1 MQLKLFIRYS
11 MDTKQVKQNTLRFLG
26 ALILK
31 HSLDALCSTLRIRY
45 KNKKVIDDL
54 KKQNQNYVLAF
65 WHGTM
70 LLPWFLHR
78 NDGFA
83 ALTSK
88 SKDGD
93 LLAKQLKHWKYKVVR
108 GSSSKGGDVALG
120 VMVDHAK
127 NGYSI
132 AITPDGPRGPE
143 HKFKAGAVIT
153 AKKSG
158 IPIVLIGV
166 GIKSKKKL
174 KSWDNFQVPNPFS
187 SVKIVYSDPLYV
199 DANLSYD
206 ETSKIIEICES
217 RLNGL
222 QTEAE
227 KF

>member
-1 MQLKLFIRYS
+1 MN
-11 MDTKQVKQNTLRFLG
+11 TKQVKQDTLRFLG
-26 ALILK
+26 SLILK
-31 HSLDALCSTLRIRY
+31 HSLDALCRTLRVSY
-45 KNKKVIDDL
+45 KNKKVIEDFR
-54 KKQNQNYVLAF
+54 KKKQNYVLAF

-120 VMVDHAK
+120 FMIDLAK
-127 NGYSI
+127 NGYSV

-143 HKFKAGAVIT
+143 HEFKAGAVIT
-153 AKKSG
+153 AKKSRV
-158 IPIVLIGV
+158 PVVLMGIGV
-166 GIKSKKKL
+166 KSKKKL
-174 KSWDNFQVPNPFS
+174 KSWDKFQIPNPFS
-187 SVKIVYSDPLYV
+187 NVKVIYSDPVYV
-199 DANLSYD
+199 DSKLSYD
-206 ETSKIIEICES
+206 DTSKIIEACEYE
-217 RLNGL
+217 LNEL
-222 QTEAE
+222 QKEAE

>member
-1 MQLKLFIRYS
+1 MN
-11 MDTKQVKQNTLRFLG
+11 TKQVKQNTLRFLG
-26 ALILK
+26 SFLLT
-31 HSLDALCSTLRIRY
+31 HSLDALCKTLRVSY
-45 KNKKVIDDL
+45 KNKKVIDEL
-54 KKQNQNYVLAF
+54 RKQKQNYVLAF

-70 LLPWFLHR
+70 LLPWFLHK

-108 GSSSKGGDVALG
+108 GSSSKGGDVALEI
-120 VMVDHAK
+120 MIDHAK

-153 AKKSG
+153 AKKSLVPLVLAG
-158 IPIVLIGV
+158 I

-174 KSWDNFQVPNPFS
+174 KSWDKFQIPNPFS
-187 SVKIVYSDPLYV
+187 NVKVIYSDPVYIN
-199 DANLSYD
+199 AKLSYE
-206 ETSKIIEICES
+206 ETSRVIEECELK
-217 RLNGL
+217 LNEL
-222 QTEAE
+222 QNDAE

>member
-1 MQLKLFIRYS
+1 MN
-11 MDTKQVKQNTLRFLG
+11 TKQVKQDTLRFFG
-26 ALILK
+26 SVILT
-31 HSLDALCSTLRIRY
+31 HSLDALCKTLRVSY

-54 KKQNQNYVLAF
+54 RKQKQNYVLAF

-78 NDGFA
+78 DDGFA

-93 LLAKQLKHWKYKVVR
+93 LLAKQLKHWNYKVVR

-120 VMVDHAK
+120 IMVDLAK
-127 NGYSI
+127 NGFSI

-153 AKKSG
+153 AKKSKV
-158 IPIVLIGV
+158 PVVLIGI

-174 KSWDNFQVPNPFS
+174 KSWDKFQIPNPFTN
-187 SVKIVYSDPLYV
+187 VKVIYSDPVYV
-199 DANLSYD
+199 DAKLSYD
-206 ETSKIIEICES
+206 ETSKIIDECEKK
-217 RLNGL
+217 LIEL
-222 QTEAE
+222 QKEAE

>member
-1 MQLKLFIRYS
+1 MN
-11 MDTKQVKQNTLRFLG
+11 TKQVKQDTLRFFG
-26 ALILK
+26 SVILT
-31 HSLDALCSTLRIRY
+31 HSLDALCKTLRVSY

-54 KKQNQNYVLAF
+54 RKQKQNYVLAF

-78 NDGFA
+78 DDGFA

-93 LLAKQLKHWKYKVVR
+93 LLAKQLKHWNYKVVR

-120 VMVDHAK
+120 IMIDLAK
-127 NGYSI
+127 NGFSI

-143 HKFKAGAVIT
+143 YKFKAGAVVT
-153 AKKSG
+153 AKKSNV
-158 IPIVLIGV
+158 PVVLIGI

-174 KSWDNFQVPNPFS
+174 KSWDKFQIPNPFTN
-187 SVKIVYSDPLYV
+187 VKVIYSDPVYV
-199 DANLSYD
+199 DTKLSYD
-206 ETSKIIEICES
+206 ETSKIIDECEKK
-217 RLNGL
+217 LIEL
-222 QTEAE
+222 QKEAE

>member
-1 MQLKLFIRYS
+1 
-11 MDTKQVKQNTLRFLG
+11 
-26 ALILK
+26 
-31 HSLDALCSTLRIRY
+31 
-45 KNKKVIDDL
+45 VIDDL
-54 KKQNQNYVLAF
+54 RKKKQNYVLAF

-78 NDGFA
+78 DDGFA

-120 VMVDHAK
+120 IMVDLAK
-127 NGYSI
+127 NGYSVS
-132 AITPDGPRGPE
+132 ITPDGPRGPE
-143 HKFKAGAVIT
+143 FEFKAGAVII

-158 IPIVLIGV
+158 VPVVLMGI

-174 KSWDNFQVPNPFS
+174 KSWDKFQIPDPFS
-187 SVKIVYSDPLYV
+187 SVKVIYSDPVYV

-206 ETSKIIEICES
+206 ETSKVIEECEKK
-217 RLNGL
+217 LIEL
-222 QTEAE
+222 QKEAGQ
-227 KF
+227 F

>member
-1 MQLKLFIRYS
+1 MN
-11 MDTKQVKQNTLRFLG
+11 TKQVKQDTLRFLG
-26 ALILK
+26 SYLLK
-31 HSLDALCSTLRIRY
+31 RSLDALCKTLSVSY
-45 KNKKVIDDL
+45 KNKKVVDDL
-54 KKQNQNYVLAF
+54 RKQKQNYVLAF

-120 VMVDHAK
+120 IMIDHAK

-143 HKFKAGAVIT
+143 HEFKAGAVIT

-158 IPIVLIGV
+158 VPVVLMGI

-174 KSWDNFQVPNPFS
+174 KSWDKFQIPNPFTN
-187 SVKIVYSDPLYV
+187 VKVIYSDLVYV
-199 DANLSYD
+199 DSKLSYD
-206 ETSKIIEICES
+206 DTSKIIDECEGK
-217 RLNGL
+217 LIAL
-222 QTEAE
+222 QDEAE

>member
-1 MQLKLFIRYS
+1 
-11 MDTKQVKQNTLRFLG
+11 MDKKQVKQDTLRFLG
-26 ALILK
+26 NFILK
-31 HSLDALCSTLRIRY
+31 QSLDALCKTLRVSY
-45 KNKKVIDDL
+45 KNKEVINKL
-54 KKQNQNYVLAF
+54 RENNQHYVLAF
-65 WHGTM
+65 WHGSM

-120 VMVDHAK
+120 VMVDLAK

-132 AITPDGPRGPE
+132 AITPDGP
-143 HKFKAGAVIT
+143 
-153 AKKSG
+153 AKKSSV
-158 IPIVLIGV
+158 PVVLMAI

-174 KSWDNFQVPNPFS
+174 KSWDNFQIPNPLSF
-187 SVKIVYSDPLYV
+187 VKVIYSEPMYV
-199 DANLSYD
+199 DVKLSYE
-206 ETSKIIEICES
+206 ETSKIIGECENK
-217 RLNGL
+217 LNEL
-222 QTEAE
+222 QKEAE

>member
-1 MQLKLFIRYS
+1 MN
-11 MDTKQVKQNTLRFLG
+11 TKQVKQDTLRFLG
-26 ALILK
+26 SHLLK
-31 HSLDALCSTLRIRY
+31 YSLDALCKTLRVSY
-45 KNKKVIDDL
+45 KNRIVVDDL
-54 KKQNQNYVLAF
+54 RKQKQSYVLAF

-120 VMVDHAK
+120 IMVDHAK

-158 IPIVLIGV
+158 VPVVLMGI
-166 GIKSKKKL
+166 GIKSKKIL
-174 KSWDNFQVPNPFS
+174 KNWDSFQIPNPFTN
-187 SVKIVYSDPLYV
+187 VKVIYSDPVYV
-199 DANLSYD
+199 DSKLSYED
-206 ETSKIIEICES
+206 TSKIIDECE
-217 RLNGL
+217 RKLIVL
-222 QTEAE
+222 QEEAE

>member
-1 MQLKLFIRYS
+1 MN
-11 MDTKQVKQNTLRFLG
+11 TKQVKQDTLRFLG
-26 ALILK
+26 SYILK
-31 HSLDALCSTLRIRY
+31 NSLDVLCKTLRVSY
-45 KNKKVIDDL
+45 KNKKAVDDL
-54 KKQNQNYVLAF
+54 KKQKQNYVLAF

-120 VMVDHAK
+120 IMVDYAK

-143 HKFKAGAVIT
+143 QKFKAGAVIT

-158 IPIVLIGV
+158 VPIVLTGI

-174 KSWDNFQVPNPFS
+174 NSWDKFQIPNPFT
-187 SVKIVYSDPLYV
+187 SVKVIYSDPIYV
-199 DANLSYD
+199 DSSLSYD
-206 ETSKIIEICES
+206 EGSKVIDECEKK
-217 RLNGL
+217 LIAL
-222 QTEAE
+222 QEEAE

>member
-1 MQLKLFIRYS
+1 MN
-11 MDTKQVKQNTLRFLG
+11 TKQVKKNTLRFLG
-26 ALILK
+26 SFLLT
-31 HSLDALCSTLRIRY
+31 HSLDALCKTLKVSY
-45 KNKKVIDDL
+45 KNKKVIDEL
-54 KKQNQNYVLAF
+54 RKQKQNYVLAF

-70 LLPWFLHR
+70 LLPWFLHK

-108 GSSSKGGDVALG
+108 GSSSKGGDVALEI
-120 VMVDHAK
+120 MIDHAK

-153 AKKSG
+153 AKKSLVPLVLVG
-158 IPIVLIGV
+158 I
-166 GIKSKKKL
+166 GIKSRKKL
-174 KSWDNFQVPNPFS
+174 KSWDKFQIPNPFS
-187 SVKIVYSDPLYV
+187 SVKVIYSDPVYI
-199 DANLSYD
+199 DAKLSYD
-206 ETSKIIEICES
+206 ETSKVIEECEMK
-217 RLNGL
+217 LNEL
-222 QTEAE
+222 SKEAE

>member
-1 MQLKLFIRYS
+1 MN
-11 MDTKQVKQNTLRFLG
+11 TKQVKQDTLRFLG
-26 ALILK
+26 NLILK
-31 HSLDALCSTLRIRY
+31 HSLDALCKTLRVSY
-45 KNKKVIDDL
+45 KNKKVIEDL
-54 KKQNQNYVLAF
+54 KKNKQNYVLAF

-70 LLPWFLHR
+70 LLPWFIHR

-120 VMVDHAK
+120 VMVDLAK
-127 NGYSI
+127 NGYSV

-143 HKFKAGAVIT
+143 HKFKAGAVII
-153 AKKSG
+153 AKRSG
-158 IPIVLIGV
+158 VPVVLMGI

-174 KSWDNFQVPNPFS
+174 KSWDKFQIPNPFS
-187 SVKIVYSDPLYV
+187 NVKIIYSDPVYV
-199 DANLSYD
+199 DSKLGFD
-206 ETSKIIEICES
+206 ETGKIIEECEQK
-217 RLNGL
+217 LNEL
-222 QTEAE
+222 QKEAE

>member
-1 MQLKLFIRYS
+1 MN
-11 MDTKQVKQNTLRFLG
+11 TKQVKQDTLRFLG
-26 ALILK
+26 SFILK
-31 HSLDALCSTLRIRY
+31 HSLDALCKTLRISY

-54 KKQNQNYVLAF
+54 RKKKQNYVLAF

-78 NDGFA
+78 NDGFT

-120 VMVDHAK
+120 VMVDLAK
-127 NGYSI
+127 NGYSV

-143 HKFKAGAVIT
+143 HKFKAGAVII
-153 AKKSG
+153 AKKSEV
-158 IPIVLIGV
+158 PVVLIGI

-174 KSWDNFQVPNPFS
+174 KSWDKFQIPNPFS
-187 SVKIVYSDPLYV
+187 NVNVIYSDPVYV
-199 DANLSYD
+199 DGKLSYD
-206 ETSKIIEICES
+206 DTSKIIDDCEQK
-217 RLNGL
+217 LNEL
-222 QTEAE
+222 QKEAE

>member
-1 MQLKLFIRYS
+1 MNTR
-11 MDTKQVKQNTLRFLG
+11 QVKQNTLRFLG
-26 ALILK
+26 SLILT
-31 HSLDALCSTLRIRY
+31 HSLDALCKTLRVNY
-45 KNKKVIDDL
+45 KNKKVLDDL
-54 KKQNQNYVLAF
+54 KKKKQNYVLAF

-70 LLPWFLHR
+70 LLPWYLHR

-120 VMVDHAK
+120 IMVEHAK
-127 NGYSI
+127 SGYSI

-143 HKFKAGAVIT
+143 FKFKAGAVIT
-153 AKKSG
+153 AKKSKVPLVLMG
-158 IPIVLIGV
+158 I

-174 KSWDNFQVPNPFS
+174 KSWDKFQVPNPFTN
-187 SVKIVYSDPLYV
+187 VKVIYSEPVYV
-199 DANLSYD
+199 DEKLSYD
-206 ETSKIIEICES
+206 ETSKVIEECEKK
-217 RLNGL
+217 LNEL
-222 QTEAE
+222 QKEAE